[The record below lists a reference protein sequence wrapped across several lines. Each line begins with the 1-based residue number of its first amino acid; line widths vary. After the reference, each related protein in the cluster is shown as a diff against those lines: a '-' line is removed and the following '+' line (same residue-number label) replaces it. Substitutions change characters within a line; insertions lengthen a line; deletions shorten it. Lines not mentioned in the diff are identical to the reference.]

1 MENDTLVSH
10 GYANI
15 TPHKY
20 AECLNKHTEFMVN
33 LALALSQSKLA
44 ETSLQLPRQ
53 AIRLGPIR
61 LHPLIVTSQP

>member
-10 GYANI
+10 CYANI

-20 AECLNKHTEFMVN
+20 AGCLDKHNEFMVN
-33 LALALSQSKLA
+33 LARALSQSKLA
-44 ETSLQLPRQ
+44 ETCLQLPRQ
-53 AIRLGPIR
+53 SIRLGPIR